1 MKKLALLTTLVFSV
15 MFSSAS
21 FAEVALAENQKFK
34 TADGAINIYTKPVP
48 LNLYDVKLKT
58 VGKLR
63 YRGGIHLYS
72 DNKRFG
78 GLSSL
83 SVSVDRQ
90 RLISFSD
97 DGMAFYA
104 RLIYDR
110 SGNLVGV
117 KDTYFKPLIG
127 LEGQSLTS
135 KFESDAES
143 MAVGMDGE
151 MIVSFE
157 RFHRFWRYRP
167 GSFLPERMPGPEAML
182 RLPYNKGIEALT
194 YFSKGRLIALSESE
208 FSSNSNSVLG
218 WVGHSKG
225 WIELTYLIGGGYR
238 VTGAATLPNGNIMVL
253 ERLFSR
259 GGKNAIR
266 LKSIEAGSII
276 GGTVLEGKLIAEL
289 SSPITI
295 DNFEGIAIREEFK
308 GKAIIYLISDDNFNP
323 EQRTLLMIFEMH

>member
-1 MKKLALLTTLVFSV
+1 M
-15 MFSSAS
+15 
-21 FAEVALAENQKFK
+21 
-34 TADGAINIYTKPVP
+34 
-48 LNLYDVKLKT
+48 KLKT

-157 RFHRFWRYRP
+157 RFHRFWRYP
-167 GSFLPERMPGPEAML
+167 AHF
-182 RLPYNKGIEALT
+182 
-194 YFSKGRLIALSESE
+194 
-208 FSSNSNSVLG
+208 
-218 WVGHSKG
+218 
-225 WIELTYLIGGGYR
+225 YR
-238 VTGAATLPNGNIMVL
+238 
-253 ERLFSR
+253 
-259 GGKNAIR
+259 
-266 LKSIEAGSII
+266 
-276 GGTVLEGKLIAEL
+276 
-289 SSPITI
+289 
-295 DNFEGIAIREEFK
+295 RECPDRK
-308 GKAIIYLISDDNFNP
+308 
-323 EQRTLLMIFEMH
+323 RC

>member
-1 MKKLALLTTLVFSV
+1 
-15 MFSSAS
+15 
-21 FAEVALAENQKFK
+21 
-34 TADGAINIYTKPVP
+34 
-48 LNLYDVKLKT
+48 
-58 VGKLR
+58 
-63 YRGGIHLYS
+63 
-72 DNKRFG
+72 
-78 GLSSL
+78 
-83 SVSVDRQ
+83 
-90 RLISFSD
+90 
-97 DGMAFYA
+97 
-104 RLIYDR
+104 
-110 SGNLVGV
+110 
-117 KDTYFKPLIG
+117 
-127 LEGQSLTS
+127 
-135 KFESDAES
+135 
-143 MAVGMDGE
+143 
-151 MIVSFE
+151 
-157 RFHRFWRYRP
+157 
-167 GSFLPERMPGPEAML
+167 ML

-289 SSPITI
+289 SPPITI

>member
-1 MKKLALLTTLVFSV
+1 MWKDNLVPYSSQKRDNYKMNYCSIIFTIFLL
-15 MFSSAS
+15 

-259 GGKNAIR
+259 GGKNAIP
-266 LKSIEAGSII
+266 SYFA
-276 GGTVLEGKLIAEL
+276 TAL
-289 SSPITI
+289 SSSALIFCSLVWATRRSASLPS
-295 DNFEGIAIREEFK
+295 
-308 GKAIIYLISDDNFNP
+308 LISTMVDRRGILRLVVTSWP
-323 EQRTLLMIFEMH
+323 L